1 MLKKYLTQLFALN
14 AIAAYALFST
24 GCGGED
30 APQNSYQGDGGASE
44 EEGSE
49 PVEGGDDDDPH
60 PEPNAEEGEE
70 ETEG

>member
-14 AIAAYALFST
+14 TIAACALFST

-30 APQNSYQGDGGASE
+30 APENSYQGDGGASE
-44 EEGSE
+44 EEGPE
-49 PVEGGDDDDPH
+49 PEEGGDDD
-60 PEPNAEEGEE
+60 PEPNEEEGEE

>member
-14 AIAAYALFST
+14 LIAAYALFST

-30 APQNSYQGDGGASE
+30 ALPNSYQGDGGASE

-49 PVEGGDDDDPH
+49 PVEGGDDDPDPN
-60 PEPNAEEGEE
+60 EEEGEE